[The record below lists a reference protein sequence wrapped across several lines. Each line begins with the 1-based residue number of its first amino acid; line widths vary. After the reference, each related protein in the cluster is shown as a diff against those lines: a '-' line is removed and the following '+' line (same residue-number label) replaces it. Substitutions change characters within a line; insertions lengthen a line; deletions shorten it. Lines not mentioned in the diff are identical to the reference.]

1 MPANVDENN
10 NNVEFALPKNQ
21 SSVIKVIGVGGGGS
35 NAVNYMYTQGIHGV
49 DFVVCNTDAQAL
61 ENSPIPN
68 KIQLGASLTEGL
80 GAGANPEV
88 GEQSARE
95 SLDEIN
101 RILEHN
107 TKMVF
112 ITAGMGGGTGTGAA
126 PIIAQSAKQ
135 MGILTVGI
143 VTSPFGFEGAVR
155 QKQATEGIE
164 RLRKSVDSLIVIN
177 NNKLREV
184 YGNLGYKAGYAKADE
199 VLATAARG
207 IAEVITH
214 HFTTNIDLKDAKTV
228 LADSGTAIMGSGTA
242 NGEDR
247 ANNAIKDALN
257 SPLLNDNHIHGARN
271 VLLLIISGTSEI
283 TIDEISDIS
292 EYVQREAGGNT
303 NIILGIG
310 EDESIG
316 ESIAVTIIATGFAP
330 DQQRSVIHTPSPRV
344 IHTLEEDQAVT
355 QVLAEKPLKIEE
367 EPLPSAPVQKVNTP
381 PANPQGLGFQ
391 PVRGKDRSAHEQQ
404 IQMSLDM
411 EAPIRP
417 IQKSVEPTEPQPTE
431 ETVTKKLDPEQ
442 PLGSVEEEES
452 LGFTF
457 VIRDLEE
464 EEDVMDEVVAESPMA
479 PEEMPLMQFAAP
491 SVIEDEVESEPES
504 TVAEAPIMEFEAP
517 VKEER
522 TVYGLEDFMAFERQ
536 LKGEAPQAPASKRE
550 VETDIEPELRMEKRA
565 LPQEEVSK
573 TPIDP
578 SSDPFERPIS
588 ESAQRVAESR
598 KARLESFNYR
608 FKNGNMKEV
617 ENIPA
622 YKRQGIEIPSDERHS
637 QNELTSQ
644 MSVDDNGI
652 KRNNRFLHDNVD

>member
-1 MPANVDENN
+1 MPVNVDENN

-126 PIIAQSAKQ
+126 PIIAQSAKE

-242 NGEDR
+242 SGEDR

-355 QVLAEKPLKIEE
+355 QVLAETPLKLEDA
-367 EPLPSAPVQKVNTP
+367 PLPNTPTQKVNTP
-381 PANPQGLGFQ
+381 PATPEGLGFQ
-391 PVRGKDRSAHEQQ
+391 PVRGKDRSANEQQ
-404 IQMSLDM
+404 IQMALDM
-411 EAPIRP
+411 ETPIRP
-417 IQKSVEPTEPQPTE
+417 SDKLSEPQPAE
-431 ETVTKKLDPEQ
+431 EQKAQKISPEE
-442 PLGSVEEEES
+442 PLGSFAEDES
-452 LGFTF
+452 PGFTF

-464 EEDVMDEVVAESPMA
+464 EEDLPQAAVNEPEMA
-479 PEEMPLMQFAAP
+479 PEEMPYTHFSSP
-491 SVIEDEVESEPES
+491 TSVEDEVEIAAES
-504 TVAEAPIMEFEAP
+504 SVTEGPIMEFEAP
-517 VKEER
+517 VQEER
-522 TVYGLEDFMAFERQ
+522 RVIKLEEFVAFERQ
-536 LKGEAPQAPASKRE
+536 LKGEEAPEAPAPKRE
-550 VETDIEPELRMEKRA
+550 VETEIEPELRMEKRA
-565 LPQEEVSK
+565 LPQEEVTK
-573 TPIDP
+573 APIDP

-608 FKNGNMKEV
+608 FKNGNLKEA

-622 YKRQGIEIPSDERHS
+622 YKRQGIDIPSDERHS
-637 QNELTSQ
+637 RNELTGQ

>member
-1 MPANVDENN
+1 MPVNVDENN

-126 PIIAQSAKQ
+126 PIIAQSAKE

-242 NGEDR
+242 SGEDR

-355 QVLAEKPLKIEE
+355 QVLAETPLKLEDT
-367 EPLPSAPVQKVNTP
+367 PLPNTPTQKVNTP
-381 PANPQGLGFQ
+381 PATPEGLGFQ
-391 PVRGKDRSAHEQQ
+391 PVRGKDRSANEQQ
-404 IQMSLDM
+404 IQMALDM
-411 EAPIRP
+411 ETPIRP
-417 IQKSVEPTEPQPTE
+417 SDKLSEPQPAE
-431 ETVTKKLDPEQ
+431 EQKAQKISPEE
-442 PLGSVEEEES
+442 PLGSFAEDES
-452 LGFTF
+452 PGFTF

-464 EEDVMDEVVAESPMA
+464 EEDLPQAAVNEPEMA
-479 PEEMPLMQFAAP
+479 PEEMPYTHFSSP
-491 SVIEDEVESEPES
+491 TSVEDEVEIAAES
-504 TVAEAPIMEFEAP
+504 SVTEGPIMEFEAP
-517 VKEER
+517 VQEER
-522 TVYGLEDFMAFERQ
+522 RVIKLEEFVAFERQ
-536 LKGEAPQAPASKRE
+536 LKGEEAPEAPAPKRE
-550 VETDIEPELRMEKRA
+550 VETEIEPELRMEKRA
-565 LPQEEVSK
+565 LPQEEVTK
-573 TPIDP
+573 APIDP

-608 FKNGNMKEV
+608 FKNGNLKEA

-622 YKRQGIEIPSDERHS
+622 YKRQGIDIPSDERHS
-637 QNELTSQ
+637 RNELTGQ

>member
-1 MPANVDENN
+1 MPVNVDENN

-126 PIIAQSAKQ
+126 PIIAQSAKE

-242 NGEDR
+242 SGEDR

-355 QVLAEKPLKIEE
+355 QVLAETPLKLEDA
-367 EPLPSAPVQKVNTP
+367 PLPNTPTQKVNTP
-381 PANPQGLGFQ
+381 PATPEGLGFQ
-391 PVRGKDRSAHEQQ
+391 PVRGKARSANEQQ
-404 IQMSLDM
+404 IQMALDM
-411 EAPIRP
+411 ETPIRP
-417 IQKSVEPTEPQPTE
+417 SDKLSEPQPAE
-431 ETVTKKLDPEQ
+431 EQKAQKISPEE
-442 PLGSVEEEES
+442 PLGSFAEDES
-452 LGFTF
+452 PGFTF

-464 EEDVMDEVVAESPMA
+464 EEDLPQAAVNEPEMA
-479 PEEMPLMQFAAP
+479 PEEMPYTHFSSP
-491 SVIEDEVESEPES
+491 TSVEDEVEIAAES
-504 TVAEAPIMEFEAP
+504 SVTEGPIMEFEAP
-517 VKEER
+517 VQEER
-522 TVYGLEDFMAFERQ
+522 RVIKLEEFVAFERQ
-536 LKGEAPQAPASKRE
+536 LKGEEAPEAPAPKRE
-550 VETDIEPELRMEKRA
+550 VETEIEPELRMEKRA
-565 LPQEEVSK
+565 LPQEEVTK
-573 TPIDP
+573 APIDP

-608 FKNGNMKEV
+608 FKNGNLKEA

-622 YKRQGIEIPSDERHS
+622 YKRQGIDIPSDERHS
-637 QNELTSQ
+637 RNELTGQ

>member
-1 MPANVDENN
+1 MPVNVDENN

-126 PIIAQSAKQ
+126 PIIAQSAKE

-242 NGEDR
+242 SGEDR

-355 QVLAEKPLKIEE
+355 QVLAETPLKLEDA
-367 EPLPSAPVQKVNTP
+367 PLPNTPTQKVNTP
-381 PANPQGLGFQ
+381 PATPEGLGFQ
-391 PVRGKDRSAHEQQ
+391 PVRGKDRSANEQQ
-404 IQMSLDM
+404 IQMALDM
-411 EAPIRP
+411 ETPIRP
-417 IQKSVEPTEPQPTE
+417 SDKLSEPQPAE
-431 ETVTKKLDPEQ
+431 EQKAQNISPEE
-442 PLGSVEEEES
+442 PFGSFAEDES
-452 LGFTF
+452 PGFTF

-464 EEDVMDEVVAESPMA
+464 EEDLPQAAVNEPEMA
-479 PEEMPLMQFAAP
+479 PEEMPYTHFSSP
-491 SVIEDEVESEPES
+491 TSVEDEVEIEAES
-504 TVAEAPIMEFEAP
+504 SVTEGPIMEFEAP
-517 VKEER
+517 VQEER
-522 TVYGLEDFMAFERQ
+522 RVIKLEEFVAFERQ
-536 LKGEAPQAPASKRE
+536 LKGEEAPEAPAPKRE
-550 VETDIEPELRMEKRA
+550 VETEIEPELRMEKRA
-565 LPQEEVSK
+565 LPQEEVTK
-573 TPIDP
+573 APIDP

-608 FKNGNMKEV
+608 FKNGNLKEA

-622 YKRQGIEIPSDERHS
+622 YKRQGIDIPSDERHS
-637 QNELTSQ
+637 RNELTGQ

>member
-1 MPANVDENN
+1 MPVNVDENN

-126 PIIAQSAKQ
+126 PIIAQSAKE

-242 NGEDR
+242 SGEDR

-355 QVLAEKPLKIEE
+355 QVLAETPLKLEDA
-367 EPLPSAPVQKVNTP
+367 PLPNTPAQKVNTP
-381 PANPQGLGFQ
+381 PATPEGLGFQ
-391 PVRGKDRSAHEQQ
+391 PVRGKDRSANEQQ
-404 IQMSLDM
+404 IQMALDM
-411 EAPIRP
+411 ETPIRP
-417 IQKSVEPTEPQPTE
+417 SDKLSEPQPAE
-431 ETVTKKLDPEQ
+431 EQKAQKISPEE
-442 PLGSVEEEES
+442 PLGSFAEDES
-452 LGFTF
+452 PGFTF

-464 EEDVMDEVVAESPMA
+464 EEDLPQAAVNEPEMA
-479 PEEMPLMQFAAP
+479 PEEMPYTHFSSP
-491 SVIEDEVESEPES
+491 TSVEDEVEIAAES
-504 TVAEAPIMEFEAP
+504 SVTEGPIMEFEAP
-517 VKEER
+517 VQEER
-522 TVYGLEDFMAFERQ
+522 RVIKLEEFVAFERQ
-536 LKGEAPQAPASKRE
+536 LKGEEAPEAPAPKRE
-550 VETDIEPELRMEKRA
+550 VETEIEPELRMEKRA
-565 LPQEEVSK
+565 LPQEEVTK
-573 TPIDP
+573 APIDP

-608 FKNGNMKEV
+608 FKNGNLKEA

-622 YKRQGIEIPSDERHS
+622 YKRQGIDIPSDERHS
-637 QNELTSQ
+637 RNELTGQ

>member
-1 MPANVDENN
+1 MPVNVDENN

-126 PIIAQSAKQ
+126 PIIAQSAKE

-242 NGEDR
+242 SGEDR

-355 QVLAEKPLKIEE
+355 QVLAETPLKLEDA
-367 EPLPSAPVQKVNTP
+367 PLPNTPTQKVNTP
-381 PANPQGLGFQ
+381 PATPEGLGFQ
-391 PVRGKDRSAHEQQ
+391 PVRGKDRSANEQQ
-404 IQMSLDM
+404 IQMALDM
-411 EAPIRP
+411 EIPIRP
-417 IQKSVEPTEPQPTE
+417 SDKLSEPQPAE
-431 ETVTKKLDPEQ
+431 EQKAQKISPEE
-442 PLGSVEEEES
+442 PLGSFAEDES
-452 LGFTF
+452 PGFTF

-464 EEDVMDEVVAESPMA
+464 EEDLPQAAVNEPEMA
-479 PEEMPLMQFAAP
+479 PEEMPYTHFSSP
-491 SVIEDEVESEPES
+491 TSVEDEVEIAAES
-504 TVAEAPIMEFEAP
+504 SVTEGPIMEFEAP
-517 VKEER
+517 VQEER
-522 TVYGLEDFMAFERQ
+522 RVIKLEEFVAFERQ
-536 LKGEAPQAPASKRE
+536 LKGEEAPEAPAPKRE
-550 VETDIEPELRMEKRA
+550 VETEIEPELRMEKRA
-565 LPQEEVSK
+565 LPQEEVTK
-573 TPIDP
+573 APIDP

-608 FKNGNMKEV
+608 FKNGNLKEA

-622 YKRQGIEIPSDERHS
+622 YKRQGIDIPSDERHS
-637 QNELTSQ
+637 RNELTGQ

>member
-1 MPANVDENN
+1 MPVNVDENN

-126 PIIAQSAKQ
+126 PIIAQSAKE

-242 NGEDR
+242 SGEDR

-355 QVLAEKPLKIEE
+355 QVLAETPLKLEDA
-367 EPLPSAPVQKVNTP
+367 PLPNTPAQKVNTP
-381 PANPQGLGFQ
+381 PATPEGLGFQ
-391 PVRGKDRSAHEQQ
+391 PVRGKDRSANEQQ
-404 IQMSLDM
+404 IQMALDM
-411 EAPIRP
+411 ETPIRP
-417 IQKSVEPTEPQPTE
+417 SDKLSEPQPAE
-431 ETVTKKLDPEQ
+431 EQKAQKISPEE
-442 PLGSVEEEES
+442 PLGSFAEDES
-452 LGFTF
+452 PGFTF
-457 VIRDLEE
+457 VIRGLEE
-464 EEDVMDEVVAESPMA
+464 EEDLPQAAVNEPEMA
-479 PEEMPLMQFAAP
+479 PEEMPYTHFSSP
-491 SVIEDEVESEPES
+491 TSVEDEVEIAAES
-504 TVAEAPIMEFEAP
+504 SVTEGPIMEFEAP
-517 VKEER
+517 VQEER
-522 TVYGLEDFMAFERQ
+522 RVIKLEEFVAFERQ
-536 LKGEAPQAPASKRE
+536 LKGEEAPEAPAPKRE
-550 VETDIEPELRMEKRA
+550 VETEIEPELRMEKRA
-565 LPQEEVSK
+565 LPQEEVTK
-573 TPIDP
+573 APIDP

-608 FKNGNMKEV
+608 FKNGNLKEA

-622 YKRQGIEIPSDERHS
+622 YKRQGIDIPSDERHS
-637 QNELTSQ
+637 RNELTGQ

>member
-1 MPANVDENN
+1 MPVNVDENN

-126 PIIAQSAKQ
+126 PIIAQSAKE

-242 NGEDR
+242 SGEDR

-355 QVLAEKPLKIEE
+355 QVLAETPLKLEDA
-367 EPLPSAPVQKVNTP
+367 PLPNTPTQKVNTP
-381 PANPQGLGFQ
+381 PATPEGLGFQ
-391 PVRGKDRSAHEQQ
+391 PVRGKDRSANEQQ
-404 IQMSLDM
+404 IQMALDM
-411 EAPIRP
+411 ETPIRP
-417 IQKSVEPTEPQPTE
+417 SNKLSEPEPAEEQNPQKISPE
-431 ETVTKKLDPEQ
+431 E
-442 PLGSVEEEES
+442 PLGSFAEDES
-452 LGFTF
+452 PGFTF

-464 EEDVMDEVVAESPMA
+464 EEDLPQAAVNEPEMA
-479 PEEMPLMQFAAP
+479 PEEMPYTHFSSP
-491 SVIEDEVESEPES
+491 TSVEDEVEIAAES
-504 TVAEAPIMEFEAP
+504 SVTEGPIMEFEAP
-517 VKEER
+517 VQEER
-522 TVYGLEDFMAFERQ
+522 RVIKLEEFVAFERQ
-536 LKGEAPQAPASKRE
+536 LKGEEAPEAPAPKRE
-550 VETDIEPELRMEKRA
+550 VETEIEPELRMEKRA
-565 LPQEEVSK
+565 LPQEEVTK
-573 TPIDP
+573 APIDP

-608 FKNGNMKEV
+608 FKNGNLKEA

-622 YKRQGIEIPSDERHS
+622 YKRQGIDIPSDERHS
-637 QNELTSQ
+637 RNELTGQ

>member
-1 MPANVDENN
+1 MPVNVDENN

-126 PIIAQSAKQ
+126 PIIAQSAKE

-242 NGEDR
+242 SGEDR

-355 QVLAEKPLKIEE
+355 QVLAETPLKLEDA
-367 EPLPSAPVQKVNTP
+367 PLPNTPTQKVNTP
-381 PANPQGLGFQ
+381 PATPEGLGFQ
-391 PVRGKDRSAHEQQ
+391 PVRGKDRSANEQQ
-404 IQMSLDM
+404 IQMALDM
-411 EAPIRP
+411 ETPIRP
-417 IQKSVEPTEPQPTE
+417 SDKLSEPQPAE
-431 ETVTKKLDPEQ
+431 EQKAQKISPEE
-442 PLGSVEEEES
+442 PFGSFAEDES
-452 LGFTF
+452 PGFTF

-464 EEDVMDEVVAESPMA
+464 EEDLPQAAVNEPEMA
-479 PEEMPLMQFAAP
+479 PEEMPYTHFSSP
-491 SVIEDEVESEPES
+491 TSVEDEVEIAAES
-504 TVAEAPIMEFEAP
+504 SVTEGPIMEFEAP
-517 VKEER
+517 VQEER
-522 TVYGLEDFMAFERQ
+522 RVIKLEEFVAFERQ
-536 LKGEAPQAPASKRE
+536 LKGEEAPEAPAPKRE
-550 VETDIEPELRMEKRA
+550 VETEIEPELRMEKRA
-565 LPQEEVSK
+565 LPQEEVTK
-573 TPIDP
+573 APIDP

-608 FKNGNMKEV
+608 FKNGNLKEA

-622 YKRQGIEIPSDERHS
+622 YKRQGIDIPSDERHS
-637 QNELTSQ
+637 RNELTGQ

>member
-1 MPANVDENN
+1 MPVNVDENN

-126 PIIAQSAKQ
+126 PIIAQSAKE

-242 NGEDR
+242 SGEDR

-355 QVLAEKPLKIEE
+355 QVLAETPLKLEDT
-367 EPLPSAPVQKVNTP
+367 PLPNTPTQKVNTP
-381 PANPQGLGFQ
+381 PATPEGLDFQ
-391 PVRGKDRSAHEQQ
+391 PVRGKARSANEQQ
-404 IQMSLDM
+404 IQMALDM
-411 EAPIRP
+411 ETPIRP
-417 IQKSVEPTEPQPTE
+417 SDKLSEPQPAE
-431 ETVTKKLDPEQ
+431 EQKAQKISPEE
-442 PLGSVEEEES
+442 PLGSFAEDES
-452 LGFTF
+452 PGFTF

-464 EEDVMDEVVAESPMA
+464 EEDLPQAAVNEPEMA
-479 PEEMPLMQFAAP
+479 PEEMPYTHFSAP
-491 SVIEDEVESEPES
+491 TSVEDEVEIEAES
-504 TVAEAPIMEFEAP
+504 SVTEGPIMEFEAP
-517 VKEER
+517 VQEER
-522 TVYGLEDFMAFERQ
+522 RVIKLEEFVAFERQ
-536 LKGEAPQAPASKRE
+536 LKGEEAPEAPAPKRE
-550 VETDIEPELRMEKRA
+550 VETEIEPELRMEKRA
-565 LPQEEVSK
+565 LPQEEVTK
-573 TPIDP
+573 APIGP

-608 FKNGNMKEV
+608 FKNGNLKEA

-622 YKRQGIEIPSDERHS
+622 YKRQGIDIPSDERHS
-637 QNELTSQ
+637 RNELTGQ
-644 MSVDDNGI
+644 MSVDENGI